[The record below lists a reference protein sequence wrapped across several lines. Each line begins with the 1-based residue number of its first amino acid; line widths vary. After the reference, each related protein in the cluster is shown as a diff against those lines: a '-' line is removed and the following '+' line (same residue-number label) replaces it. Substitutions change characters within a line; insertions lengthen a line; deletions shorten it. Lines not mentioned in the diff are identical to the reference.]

1 MVSKSGTTR
10 NAIAPLPSTQYYVEC
25 SNTWDATT
33 NAPTITL
40 TNFLIFGLN

>member
-1 MVSKSGTTR
+1 MIGTGQTP
-10 NAIAPLPSTQYYVEC
+10 IAPVPSTQYYIEC

-40 TNFLIFGLN
+40 TNFYVFGLN